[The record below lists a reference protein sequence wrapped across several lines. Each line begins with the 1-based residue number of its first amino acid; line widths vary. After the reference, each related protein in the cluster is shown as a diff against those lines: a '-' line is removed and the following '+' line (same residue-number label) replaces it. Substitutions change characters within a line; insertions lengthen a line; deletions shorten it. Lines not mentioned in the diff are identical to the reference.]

1 MIRSNDVDFC
11 ETIEKNKLKIFT
23 SMLVTEKVAVK
34 DKEVVARADHDLLS
48 RFLLIWEK
56 HEMTMRG
63 ILRYS
68 LGSVTW
74 ALAIPFGNV

>member
-34 DKEVVARADHDLLS
+34 DKEVVVRADHDLFS
-48 RFLLIWEK
+48 RFLLI
-56 HEMTMRG
+56 
-63 ILRYS
+63 
-68 LGSVTW
+68 
-74 ALAIPFGNV
+74 